1 MPVYELTTEKF
12 NVLAKKEDFNIPE
25 SELQRLIIENISV
38 IEPDSE
44 DPAGLLVIAEEFGD
58 FEDAAR
64 RIDILCVDKMANLVV
79 VELKRKGDGD
89 YAELQ
94 ALRYGALIST
104 MTFGKA
110 VDTYQNFLNER
121 QSTQIEAR
129 KELLEFFDIET
140 NLEDDSF
147 FNDVRLILV
156 SPNFSKEITSTALW
170 LNERSLHPFIN
181 CVKLEPYRLEGKTL
195 VNVQQIIPLPDTSEY
210 QVMISER
217 AKRGFVKS
225 GGVDRTKYNLIL
237 GDDEFQ
243 AQSKR
248 KAMYHTLKYLLEAG
262 VVADE
267 LNANIIGC
275 MEDKTIMKIDPESDI
290 DVISQ
295 LNQNLGRYDA
305 ERRYFCKASEFIT
318 TSAGTYVISGEW
330 ARWSME
336 DTIEKLKETFA
347 DYNIEYSPIESQSYA
362 SRETTKSNN
371 LDRTKYDLI
380 LGEKQF
386 PAQSKRKAMYR
397 ALKYLLENGVKV
409 SELNDNI
416 IGCLGI
422 ETILEVDRESDTDII
437 TQLNQIRGRS
447 DSKKRF
453 FCKDDELVTAN
464 DRTFAISGEW
474 ARWSMEGTLENI
486 KKKFPEYSIQYNP
499 V

>member
-1 MPVYELTTEKF
+1 
-12 NVLAKKEDFNIPE
+12 
-25 SELQRLIIENISV
+25 
-38 IEPDSE
+38 
-44 DPAGLLVIAEEFGD
+44 
-58 FEDAAR
+58 
-64 RIDILCVDKMANLVV
+64 MANLVV

-121 QSTQIEAR
+121 QISQIEPR
-129 KELLEFFDIET
+129 KELLEFFDVET

-225 GGVDRTKYNLIL
+225 GGVDRTKYDLIL
-237 GDDEFQ
+237 GDDQYQ

-248 KAMYHTLKYLLEAG
+248 KAMYRTLKYLLEVG
-262 VVADE
+262 VRADE

-295 LNQNLGRYDA
+295 LNQELGRHDA
-305 ERRYFCKASEFIT
+305 QRRYFCKENEFIT

-336 DTIEKLKETFA
+336 DTLERIKETFPN
-347 DYNIEYSPIESQSYA
+347 YNIEYTPVEIQFNA
-362 SRETTKSNN
+362 RRETIKSNN

-380 LGEKQF
+380 LGERQF

-397 ALKYLLENGVKV
+397 TLKYLLENGAEAA
-409 SELNDNI
+409 ELNDNI
-416 IGCLGI
+416 IGCLGV
-422 ETILEVDRESDTDII
+422 ETILEVDPESDTDVI

-447 DSKKRF
+447 DAKKRY
-453 FCKDDELVTAN
+453 FCKEDELVTAKG
-464 DRTFAISGEW
+464 RTFAISGEW
-474 ARWSMEGTLENI
+474 ARWSMEDTLENI
-486 KKKFPEYSIQYNP
+486 KKKFPEYVIKYDP
-499 V
+499 VEN